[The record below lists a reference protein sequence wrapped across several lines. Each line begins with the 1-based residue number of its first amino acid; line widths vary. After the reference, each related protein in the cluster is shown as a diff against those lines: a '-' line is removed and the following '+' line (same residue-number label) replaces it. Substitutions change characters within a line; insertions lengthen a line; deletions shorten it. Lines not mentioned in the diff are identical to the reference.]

1 MAKTQ
6 WKRVLITLPSGD
18 KAYRFTDGK
27 GNYRI
32 SNPAS
37 EESMASRRGLSPSTA
52 GPSIGEQLRIMA
64 GPAGGETR
72 TARVKGKPTSA
83 ESKPGD
89 KPAVKPSVK
98 PKTGSKTP
106 YGPGGSA
113 TGSGQGQAQQNPPS
127 PEQRTKTKP
136 QPAEVKPAKPTVRAS
151 EQKPTV
157 QKPAVKQS
165 SDMDKN
171 YEAWAKSNRKLAEKV
186 KPGQAGYAAIQKALG
201 KSSSTNGDMKIKPE
215 NKTDT
220 AAQRTQEAAEATKP
234 TSKVKPQEFNTRNVF
249 ETAEQRRRRLA
260 MEKLAK

>member
-1 MAKTQ
+1 MAK
-6 WKRVLITLPSGD
+6 
-18 KAYRFTDGK
+18 
-27 GNYRI
+27 
-32 SNPAS
+32 
-37 EESMASRRGLSPSTA
+37 
-52 GPSIGEQLRIMA
+52 
-64 GPAGGETR
+64 
-72 TARVKGKPTSA
+72 KPTRDQFPKGLLGNRRYQLALEAYNRGIQPPKPKPTNNGRRPNTNPTAA
-83 ESKPGD
+83 EVRGQANKTAPVKEMPESFK
-89 KPAVKPSVK
+89 VKPNRLFITD
-98 PKTGSKTP
+98 TGELSKRYEP
-106 YGPGGSA
+106 DFYGPGGSA
-113 TGSGQGQAQQNPPS
+113 TVIGRGQAQQNPLS
-127 PEQRTKTKP
+127 PEQRAKIKP
-136 QPAEVKPAKPTVRAS
+136 KPAEVQPAKSTVRAS

-186 KPGQAGYAAIQKALG
+186 KPGQAGYDAIQKALG

-215 NKTDT
+215 NKTNT